1 MWVCVCVCVCVCMC
15 VATYLFETVMECAV
29 CCVESRPVCRVF
41 YLCLFC
47 LGNLSLFVL
56 RAKEIICA
64 LWAECRRPAC

>member
-1 MWVCVCVCVCVCMC
+1 
-15 VATYLFETVMECAV
+15 MECAV